1 MAAARVCTSEH
12 FTEHL
17 KEKKGKMKVCC
28 DIRLG
33 VWATGVTFELLLI
46 KERRSQVSGY
56 EEDLV
61 TRAQR

>member
-1 MAAARVCTSEH
+1 MAAARVCTSER

-17 KEKKGKMKVCC
+17 KEKKEKMKVCC

-33 VWATGVTFELLLI
+33 VSLELLLI
-46 KERRSQVSGY
+46 KGRRSQVSGC

-61 TRAQR
+61 TRARR

>member
-33 VWATGVTFELLLI
+33 VQAVGSTL
-46 KERRSQVSGY
+46 SCC
-56 EEDLV
+56 
-61 TRAQR
+61 

>member
-28 DIRLG
+28 DIRLR
-33 VWATGVTFELLLI
+33 VRAAGVTFELLLI
-46 KERRSQVSGY
+46 KSRRSQVSSY

-61 TRAQR
+61 TQAQR